1 MIIFDNKPYQYRRFV
16 LRLVDLSMIGILYF
30 IGGVCI
36 SNILN
41 NIFHEYDK
49 EVYDNT
55 PTYKIVL
62 ELFLHSSLIMILA
75 WMLRSTVYKIP
86 FPLDGLWGY
95 NHSKLSEIKGG
106 ILISFS
112 IFVLLTDFRKKIIHL
127 SRQSN
132 FF

>member
-1 MIIFDNKPYQYRRFV
+1 MIIFDNKPYQYQRFV
-16 LRLVDLSMIGILYF
+16 IRLVDISMIGILYF

-41 NIFHEYDK
+41 NIFHKYDE

-55 PTYKIVL
+55 PTYEILL

-75 WMLRSTVYKIP
+75 WFLRSLIYKIP
-86 FPLDGLWGY
+86 FPLDGLYGY

-112 IFVLLTDFRKKIIHL
+112 IFVLLTDFRKKIVHL
-127 SRQSN
+127 SKKSK